1 MSTREI
7 AETIVELIEFT
18 TNTYDAVEQVEE
30 YLEQLS

>member
-7 AETIVELIEFT
+7 AETIVELIESA

-30 YLEQLS
+30 YLEEIS

>member
-7 AETIVELIEFT
+7 AETIVELIEST

-30 YLEQLS
+30 YLEEIS

>member
-7 AETIVELIEFT
+7 AETIVELIEST

-30 YLEQLS
+30 YLVQII